1 MRAVSLIFLFVL
13 SPVLADVPDSQKP
26 EVEHLLKFV
35 KESAC
40 EMDRNGSRHPGPK
53 AYQHIAQKYDYSR
66 NKIRSTEEFIA
77 YSASK
82 STTSNH
88 DYLAVCPG
96 QTTVKTQD
104 WLLAELKRFRTKNS
118 AAK

>member
-1 MRAVSLIFLFVL
+1 MRTAGLIFLFVL
-13 SPVLADVPDSQKP
+13 SPVLADVPNAQKP

-40 EMDRNGSRHPGPK
+40 EMDRNGSRHPGRK
-53 AYQHIAQKYDYSR
+53 AYQHIVQKYEYFRD
-66 NKIRSTEEFIA
+66 KIYSTEEFIA

-82 STTSNH
+82 STTSKQ
-88 DYLAVCPG
+88 DYLAVCPD
-96 QTTVKTQD
+96 QPTVKTQD
-104 WLLAELKRFRTKNS
+104 WLLAELKKFRARNG